1 MESID
6 SSNATSFSGLV
17 SWELDASSKM
27 VALRLWT
34 SSRTGKGRLFHETFC
49 GENPVNAYNM
59 HRIVQVDCIARFE
72 AEDLGEKAVSLSVKA
87 DSVYLREIIENL
99 CCW

>member
-1 MESID
+1 
-6 SSNATSFSGLV
+6 
-17 SWELDASSKM
+17 
-27 VALRLWT
+27 
-34 SSRTGKGRLFHETFC
+34 
-49 GENPVNAYNM
+49 M